1 MFTSKSKI
9 NEPGAKPVP
18 DISPTAPSARKEPAP
33 AVAAQPAPKKAAAS
47 PSILS
52 ADLFVK
58 GNLKSASDIM
68 VEGKIEGD
76 IRARLLT
83 IGENA
88 TVNGHMVAEE
98 VVVDGRV
105 IGEVRGLRVRLNSTA
120 RVEGNIIHET
130 ISIESGAQF
139 EGQVKRQ
146 ENPLN
151 VGTPQPPQKGQNA
164 AQNATTPP
172 PSAAAS

>member
-1 MFTSKSKI
+1 MFTSKNKI
-9 NEPGAKPVP
+9 NEPGAKP
-18 DISPTAPSARKEPAP
+18 APEIKQAAPVRKEPAS
-33 AVAAQPAPKKAAAS
+33 ASAAPAPKKPVS
-47 PSILS
+47 NPSILS
-52 ADLFVK
+52 ADLLVK
-58 GNLKSASDIM
+58 GNLLSTNDVK

-88 TVNGHMVAEE
+88 TVNGHMVGEE

-105 IGEVRGLRVRLNSTA
+105 IGEVRGLRVRLNSTS

-130 ISIESGAQF
+130 ISIESGAHF

-146 ENPLN
+146 ENPI
-151 VGTPQPPQKGQNA
+151 GQGQSQNHA
-164 AQNATTPP
+164 AVAPKK
-172 PSAAAS
+172 AE

>member
-1 MFTSKSKI
+1 MFTSKNKI
-9 NEPGAKPVP
+9 NEPGAKPAP
-18 DISPTAPSARKEPAP
+18 EIKQTAPVRKEPAAAP
-33 AVAAQPAPKKAAAS
+33 APAPAPKKPVS
-47 PSILS
+47 NPSILS
-52 ADLFVK
+52 ADLLVK
-58 GNLKSASDIM
+58 GNLLSTNDVK

-88 TVNGHMVAEE
+88 TVNGHMVGEE

-105 IGEVRGLRVRLNSTA
+105 IGEVRGLRVRLNSTS

-130 ISIESGAQF
+130 ISIESGAHF

-146 ENPLN
+146 ENPLS
-151 VGTPQPPQKGQNA
+151 QGQGHA
-164 AQNATTPP
+164 APAPKK
-172 PSAAAS
+172 AE

>member
-1 MFTSKSKI
+1 MFTSKNKI
-9 NEPGAKPVP
+9 NEPGAKPAP
-18 DISPTAPSARKEPAP
+18 EIKQTAPVRKEPVSAST
-33 AVAAQPAPKKAAAS
+33 APAPKKS
-47 PSILS
+47 VSNPSILS
-52 ADLFVK
+52 ADLLVK
-58 GNLKSASDIM
+58 GNLLSTNDVK

-88 TVNGHMVAEE
+88 TVNGHMVGEE

-105 IGEVRGLRVRLNSTA
+105 IGEVRGLRVRLNSTS

-130 ISIESGAQF
+130 ISIESGAHF

-146 ENPLN
+146 ENPI
-151 VGTPQPPQKGQNA
+151 GQSQGQGHA
-164 AQNATTPP
+164 APAPKT
-172 PSAAAS
+172 AE

>member
-9 NEPGAKPVP
+9 NEPGAKPAP
-18 DISPTAPSARKEPAP
+18 DINPTAPARKEPAP
-33 AVAAQPAPKKAAAS
+33 AAAVQPAPKKATTS

-52 ADLFVK
+52 TDLFVK

-151 VGTPQPPQKGQNA
+151 VGSPQPPQKAQKA
-164 AQNATTPP
+164 AAPP
-172 PSAAAS
+172 PSAAASAAQ

>member
-1 MFTSKSKI
+1 MFTNKSKI
-9 NEPGAKPVP
+9 NEPGAKHTPE
-18 DISPTAPSARKEPAP
+18 IKQQTAPVRKEHAAAP
-33 AVAAQPAPKKAAAS
+33 AAPAPKKPVS
-47 PSILS
+47 NPSILS
-52 ADLFVK
+52 ADLLVK
-58 GNLKSASDIM
+58 GNLMSSNDVK

-88 TVNGHMVAEE
+88 TVNGHMVADE

-105 IGEVRGLRVRLNSTA
+105 IGEVRGLRVRLNSTS

-130 ISIESGAQF
+130 ISIESGAHF

-146 ENPLN
+146 ENPL
-151 VGTPQPPQKGQNA
+151 GQ
-164 AQNATTPP
+164 AQGQSQGQGPAGPIP
-172 PSAAAS
+172 KKAE

>member
-9 NEPGAKPVP
+9 NEPGTKLAPEIKQTAPVRKEHAAA
-18 DISPTAPSARKEPAP
+18 PTAA
-33 AVAAQPAPKKAAAS
+33 PAPKKPVS
-47 PSILS
+47 NPSILS
-52 ADLFVK
+52 ADLLVK
-58 GNLKSASDIM
+58 GNLLSTNDVK

-88 TVNGHMVAEE
+88 KVNGHMVAEE

-105 IGEVRGLRVRLNSTA
+105 IGEVRGLRVRLNSTS

-130 ISIESGAQF
+130 ISIESGAHF

-146 ENPLN
+146 ENPL
-151 VGTPQPPQKGQNA
+151 GQGQGQGHA
-164 AQNATTPP
+164 GPMPKKAE
-172 PSAAAS
+172 

>member
-9 NEPGAKPVP
+9 NEPGTKQ
-18 DISPTAPSARKEPAP
+18 APEIKQPAP
-33 AVAAQPAPKKAAAS
+33 VRTEQAAAPAAPAPKKPVS
-47 PSILS
+47 NPSILS
-52 ADLFVK
+52 ADLLVK
-58 GNLKSASDIM
+58 GNLLSTNDVK

-88 TVNGHMVAEE
+88 TVNGHMVGEE

-105 IGEVRGLRVRLNSTA
+105 IGEVRGLRVRLNSTS

-130 ISIESGAQF
+130 ISIESGAHF

-146 ENPLN
+146 ENPI
-151 VGTPQPPQKGQNA
+151 GQGQGQGQGNA
-164 AQNATTPP
+164 GP
-172 PSAAAS
+172 ASKKAE